1 MALLK
6 TLRIERKFWGR
17 GVETGGYLLREDD
30 SQRMCCLGF
39 YARACGLAK
48 KDIRGVGT
56 PEGVSIRA
64 KVRNKAA
71 WQLMFEHED
80 GGGNPSIYKLAAD
93 NDDRSTADAEKES
106 RIKKG
111 FAKLGVKV
119 RFVGKG

>member
-17 GVETGGYLLREDD
+17 GHETGGYLLREDD

-39 YARACGLAK
+39 YAIACGLSK
-48 KDIRGVGT
+48 KAIRGVGT
-56 PEGVSIRA
+56 PEGVSHRA
-64 KVRNKAA
+64 KIRNKAA
-71 WQLMFEHED
+71 WNLLFDRETD
-80 GGGNPSIYKLAAD
+80 VFRLTRN
-93 NDDRSTADAEKES
+93 NDDGTSDTEKES
-106 RIKKG
+106 LIKKG